1 MTKAQEEKT
10 NRDGKDKSQG
20 DLVDGGT
27 QCRLGARKK
36 LGRTDYRNFKTTKE
50 REVPPLP
57 SQTRR
62 ALYYPLH
69 GRQRAN

>member
-10 NRDGKDKSQG
+10 NLDGKDKSQG

-57 SQTRR
+57 GQTRR
-62 ALYYPLH
+62 ALYHPLH
-69 GRQRAN
+69 GRQMAN